1 MTIDD
6 GRRRAQ
12 GWEVLF
18 HERTPQS
25 RAAPRLMPSAITG
38 VCDLF
43 SAGRFRPYH
52 DQRKVLSAQDIPNH
66 HERVI
71 VSRLL
76 A

>member
-43 SAGRFRPYH
+43 SARRPPPVAFDLTMTSKRCYPH
-52 DQRKVLSAQDIPNH
+52 KTSLIITR
-66 HERVI
+66 E
-71 VSRLL
+71 
-76 A
+76 